1 MSYTYDDCA
10 AQEGPEPDS
19 MPCPD
24 CNTPDHADPRTVSDL
39 CRQLGDGTLL
49 PAGARWAFDG
59 LARRAGVSWRS
70 PALETVE
77 EALAAAEALGCAIEE
92 ADYADPFGA
101 CPTCGGTGEVDL
113 RAERERVRCE
123 QARRYAEHNAAHW
136 RGVYDLLGI
145 DPDADTE
152 AA

>member
-1 MSYTYDDCA
+1 MSW
-10 AQEGPEPDS
+10 
-19 MPCPD
+19 
-24 CNTPDHADPRTVSDL
+24 L
-39 CRQLGDGTLL
+39 
-49 PAGARWAFDG
+49 
-59 LARRAGVSWRS
+59 S

-113 RAERERVRCE
+113 RAERERVRRE
-123 QARRYAEHNAAHW
+123 QDRKDAEREAAHW
-136 RGVYDLLGI
+136 RRVCDLLGI
-145 DPDADTE
+145 DPDADPE